1 MKFPKLL
8 QLHVIILLWGFTP
21 ILGKL
26 ITLSSLD
33 LVFYRLLISGLAL
46 YIFIRYKNVSLRMSA
61 SALGEVMLM
70 GFVVGIHWF
79 SFYEAIKV
87 SNVSMAMIG
96 FATITLFA
104 SIFQP
109 ILLKQ
114 KFYKGDLFYG
124 LAIFVG
130 LLVIVKYETY
140 HVAGILW
147 GMGAALSGAFFG
159 VYNGKLI
166 IKHPAVS
173 ITLLEFLGAI
183 VTIIILRLVTYGNI
197 YFPIPGSSDLI
208 YLLILSLLCTTIAF
222 TWSIDILKYFTPFTV
237 IITNNLEP
245 VYGIVF
251 SVIIFGQSELMSI
264 PFYIGASI
272 ILGSV
277 FTYPVVKRKLYKS

>member
-33 LVFYRLLISGLAL
+33 LVFYRLLISGVAL

-109 ILLKQ
+109 LLLKN
-114 KFYKGDLFYG
+114 KFYRGDLFYG
-124 LAIFVG
+124 IAILIG
-130 LLVIVKYETY
+130 LLVIVNYETY
-140 HVAGILW
+140 HIAGILW
-147 GMGAALSGAFFG
+147 GMGAAISGAFFG

-166 IKHPAVS
+166 TKHPAVS

-183 VTIIILRLVTYGNI
+183 FTIIILRLFSYGNI
-197 YFPIPGSSDLI
+197 NFPIPEGSDI
-208 YLLILSLLCTTIAF
+208 VYLLILSLLCTTIAF

-251 SVIIFGQSELMSI
+251 SVLIFGQSELMSI
-264 PFYIGASI
+264 PFYIGAAI

-277 FTYPVVKRKLYKS
+277 FTYPLVKRKFYKN